1 MHPSPRLARRRAT
14 TLMATALAVLPAAGA
29 HAADSE
35 RDVSAG
41 AEIDLQSR
49 AIARGVVASE
59 GPAVQP
65 SGWLGV
71 RGATA
76 SVWSSFDPQGHA
88 EARGKPTDLTVTLAY
103 DASFGPLAVTPSVT
117 AVTFPGLADS
127 PTTLEA
133 ALDAALDFGPA
144 GICVNQSA
152 DALAFAG
159 AYFVAA
165 GLCAEHDLGEVA
177 AISAD
182 VTAGAGNRRFHE
194 ANFGLAVPGGVD
206 LVEAN
211 LRVTLPMGEGTFL
224 RAHGTLSRVVHPD
237 LLRALPEPTLAVA
250 GAAVGVEI

>member
-76 SVWSSFDPQGHA
+76 SVWSSFDPQGHECPHTGCGDPCGA
-88 EARGKPTDLTVTLAY
+88 VREHRTRGIERGDLFGVQRSTEA
-103 DASFGPLAVTPSVT
+103 
-117 AVTFPGLADS
+117 
-127 PTTLEA
+127 
-133 ALDAALDFGPA
+133 
-144 GICVNQSA
+144 
-152 DALAFAG
+152 
-159 AYFVAA
+159 
-165 GLCAEHDLGEVA
+165 
-177 AISAD
+177 
-182 VTAGAGNRRFHE
+182 
-194 ANFGLAVPGGVD
+194 
-206 LVEAN
+206 
-211 LRVTLPMGEGTFL
+211 
-224 RAHGTLSRVVHPD
+224 
-237 LLRALPEPTLAVA
+237 
-250 GAAVGVEI
+250 